1 MKINNG
7 KNVSVTNNEIQEFE
21 NQELGF
27 KVRCIKNED
36 GSISMNAEDTAIG
49 FGWVRE
55 KHNKEYVM
63 WDRVNNFCKELSF
76 PQKCGKEDYIPETLF
91 YMLGMKASN
100 ETARRF
106 QMWLATEVI
115 PAIRKHG
122 AFIADSENVDED
134 FIRNELRFSQK
145 RTIKTFANA
154 KPEEFKCLYE
164 DFRNYVDTEYKYQT
178 AKRVARYKSVEKG
191 LKQWLENNASDPD
204 SIGDCYNVKKL
215 EKQVILDKTTLEKRI
230 SGGEK
235 AAKTKRIYELEDTT
249 AELSVV

>member
-215 EKQVILDKTTLEKRI
+215 EKQVILDRTTL
-230 SGGEK
+230 
-235 AAKTKRIYELEDTT
+235 
-249 AELSVV
+249 